1 MHIGGEPSPAASR
14 HHSLQPED
22 ILHCM
27 KLFKIKGGKQ
37 KTMVNQT
44 ASKHT
49 ELRSLQFNLG
59 MFEGFNFR
67 TQSAVDHLVSAEAVV
82 NWNYDRQGEAE
93 FWPTGDV
100 PEVALLF
107 KHRSNVTATELLAL
121 DWVLGELG
129 GTSRYN
135 FLQIHYA
142 VNLCG
147 NRLETLSAE
156 SVQDHCLHVFFGTNC
171 LDVRQ
176 EAAYE
181 LFELYHPEEYRVWEQ
196 SHCDG
201 LIFDT
206 DQFLDSPMFLVENV
220 KLDDEVAL
228 LVAAQ

>member
-129 GTSRYN
+129 GDSRYN
-135 FLQIHYA
+135 FLQVHYA

-147 NRLETLSAE
+147 DALPTLSAE
-156 SVQDHCLHVFFGTNC
+156 SVQDRCVQVFIGNRSR
-171 LDVRQ
+171 DVRRD
-176 EAAYE
+176 AALE
-181 LFELYHPEEYRVWEQ
+181 LFELYYPAEYRVWEK
-196 SHCDG
+196 SSCDG
-201 LIFDT
+201 LVFDK
-206 DQFLDSPMFLVENV
+206 DLFLDSPIFQVEEVN
-220 KLDDEVAL
+220 LGDEVAV